1 MFSINNTEGVR
12 GGVCGGGG
20 RMSDLIWEAVLYT
33 KVPLPLFSSEKWT
46 GIG

>member
-1 MFSINNTEGVR
+1 MFSIKNTEGE
-12 GGVCGGGG
+12 GGGGG